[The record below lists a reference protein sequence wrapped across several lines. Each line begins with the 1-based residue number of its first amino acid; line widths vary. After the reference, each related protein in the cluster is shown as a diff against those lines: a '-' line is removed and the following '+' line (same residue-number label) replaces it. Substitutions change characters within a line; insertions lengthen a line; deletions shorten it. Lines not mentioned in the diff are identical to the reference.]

1 MPPGVSLFA
10 QRVLVAFDTSEGVVY
25 AAASGWDRVYLLW
38 TFRNFRSLPQT
49 VLNPRQQRLLGALY
63 RDRSHHPVPESDEAV
78 VIGTV
83 EDFSLSSL
91 VTLPGSIEAGELFP
105 ATSGEESVDG
115 PALDVPALDVPA
127 LDQQPYYARFAFHRM
142 PLKVGAGALV
152 AIIAVL
158 AWHQLGAQPVSGSES
173 TQKAAAATLSDER
186 RVTATDL
193 NPALV
198 EPPSNLV
205 ATLPSPIPIVASEPV
220 TLPLAGKMAAAE
232 VTAKPLAR
240 TASGNP
246 EARALTADAGA
257 AESHS
262 PVALS
267 PSAYETSVDQA
278 AVDQPR
284 MRISG
289 RPQKLVYP
297 VCPQTPARGKVSLQ
311 AVVGYDGAVNQVSVL
326 TGDRV
331 LAAAAVEAVRQWRY
345 QPFSGAAQSLERE
358 TNITVSFISNQ
369 VVAVSFPNSAPL
381 SR

>member
-1 MPPGVSLFA
+1 MPPGVFLFA

-49 VLNPRQQRLLGALY
+49 VLNPRQQQLLGALY
-63 RDRSHHPVPESDEAV
+63 RDRSHHPAPESDQAV

-91 VTLPGSIEAGELFP
+91 ATLPGSIEAGELFP
-105 ATSGEESVDG
+105 ATSGEESV
-115 PALDVPALDVPA
+115 DVPA

-152 AIIAVL
+152 VIIALL
-158 AWHQLGAQPVSGSES
+158 AWHQLGAQPVSSSES
-173 TQKAAAATLSDER
+173 TQKEAAAPLSDDHG
-186 RVTATDL
+186 AMAIDL
-193 NPALV
+193 NPAQV

-220 TLPLAGKMAAAE
+220 TLPPAGKMAAAE
-232 VTAKPLAR
+232 VTAKPLAK

-246 EARALTADAGA
+246 ESRALTANAGA
-257 AESHS
+257 AISH
-262 PVALS
+262 PLVALS
-267 PSAYETSVDQA
+267 PSAYETSADQA
-278 AVDQPR
+278 SVDQPR

-345 QPFSGAAQSLERE
+345 QPFSGAATSLERE